1 MRRLASYF
9 VRLLSNLHTKFVSF
23 RHGIEIGANTVLYY
37 QSTINCLSNSYKNQ
51 GGVIIGK
58 NCRIGVSS
66 RNYHGGMPFP
76 TALLCDGNG
85 SRIKI
90 GDNCRLNGTYV
101 HAQKNITIGN
111 NCVIASGVN
120 IIDSNGHETNSLDR
134 TKGRDLPKDIIIG
147 NNVWIGLNSIILK
160 GSIIGDN
167 TIIAAGSVVKGIV
180 PANSIYSTQ
189 NNSTI
194 KEIEFNN

>member
-1 MRRLASYF
+1 M
-9 VRLLSNLHTKFVSF
+9 N
-23 RHGIEIGANTVLYY
+23 G
-37 QSTINCLSNSYKNQ
+37 
-51 GGVIIGK
+51 GGVKIGN
-58 NCRIGVSS
+58 NCRIGTSS

-85 SRIKI
+85 SQIII
-90 GDNCRLNGTYV
+90 GDNCRLNGVYI

-111 NCVIASGVN
+111 NCVMASGVN

-134 TKGRDLPKDIIIG
+134 TKGRDLPKEIVIG
-147 NNVWIGLNSIILK
+147 NNVWIGLNVIVLK

-189 NNSTI
+189 NNCTI